1 MTRFL
6 RDLNAYS
13 TLKGNRT
20 RNKKMKVPRMKMMK
34 VLRKKAQWD
43 LKKENH
49 KKKRKFIQNQLPV

>member
-20 RNKKMKVPRMKMMK
+20 KSKKMKVPRMKMMK

-43 LKKENH
+43 LKKKNH
-49 KKKRKFIQNQLPV
+49 KKKRRFIQNQ